1 MQRFFT
7 RARSGLRWWFSRRS
21 RIVLTAIV
29 AVVAALSV
37 WTNATPWPSA
47 MLIRAV
53 FEQGGA
59 ATSAEL
65 ARHVPDVEFDEQLD
79 QSPPQGT
86 GAPYDVI
93 RTAESEGPQ
102 PTVIWVHGGAWISGD
117 KSNVDGYLRIL
128 AAEGYTTVSLGYT
141 VAPEAAYPTA
151 IRQLSQ
157 SIEYLL
163 DNAGRYGVDTTRIVL
178 AGDSAG
184 AQLASQ
190 LAAMATNPD
199 YELLVGVDS
208 ALEADQLAG
217 VVLNCGVYE
226 LDGMAKLTGIGA
238 WGFKIA
244 LWAYTGTKDWS
255 QEAPGALMSTLE
267 FATPDFPPTYISGGN
282 GDALTWVQ
290 SVPMANRLDELGVDV
305 TRVFYPADHEPA
317 LPHEYQ
323 FHLDGE
329 DARDA
334 LSATLQFLERVTR

>member
-1 MQRFFT
+1 MR
-7 RARSGLRWWFSRRS
+7 RAFSSIGSALRWWFARRW
-21 RIVLTAIV
+21 RTVITIIIALATLIGIVTSL
-29 AVVAALSV
+29 
-37 WTNATPWPSA
+37 TPWPSA
-47 MLIRAV
+47 LLIRAV

-59 ATSAEL
+59 ATAEEM
-65 ARHVPDVEFDEQLD
+65 ARHVPDAAFDEQLD
-79 QSPPQGT
+79 QAPDDGT
-86 GAPYDVI
+86 GAGFDVI

-102 PTVIWVHGGAWISGD
+102 PTVIWVHGGAWISGEKD
-117 KSNVDGYLRIL
+117 NVDNYLRIL
-128 AAEGYTTVSLGYT
+128 AAEGYTTVSLEYT
-141 VAPEAAYPTA
+141 VAPEAVYPTA
-151 IRQLSQ
+151 IRQLSET
-157 SIEYLL
+157 IAYLL

-199 YELLVGVDS
+199 YELLVGIDS
-208 ALEADQLAG
+208 ALTADQLAG
-217 VVLNCGVYE
+217 VILNCGVYE

-238 WGFKIA
+238 WGFRIA

-255 QEAPGALMSTLE
+255 QEAPGALMSSLE
-267 FATPDFPPTYISGGN
+267 FATADFPATYISGGN

-329 DARDA
+329 DAQDA
-334 LSATLQFLERVTR
+334 LQKTLDWLSVVTR